1 MVEEHETTALPGA
14 KSYRLKV
21 RMANSGDQMS
31 AVFGVE
37 SVPMSISV
45 PDGHSTA
52 NSTPLGMP
60 RASRRIFG
68 LFPELADDSYAT
80 IGLTGPA
87 SASAL
92 AGAEDPAMVQDVA
105 QPFTPFFID
114 NGSTE
119 LEINT
124 ITGGSGTI

>member
-1 MVEEHETTALPGA
+1 M
-14 KSYRLKV
+14 
-21 RMANSGDQMS
+21 
-31 AVFGVE
+31 E
-37 SVPMSISV
+37 SVPIYISSARWFV
-45 PDGHSTA
+45 QQ
-52 NSTPLGMP
+52 
-60 RASRRIFG
+60 RIQHLLECLRDHGRVFG

-124 ITGGSGTI
+124 ITGGSWYNLNTASNTLPDAYNEVLIS